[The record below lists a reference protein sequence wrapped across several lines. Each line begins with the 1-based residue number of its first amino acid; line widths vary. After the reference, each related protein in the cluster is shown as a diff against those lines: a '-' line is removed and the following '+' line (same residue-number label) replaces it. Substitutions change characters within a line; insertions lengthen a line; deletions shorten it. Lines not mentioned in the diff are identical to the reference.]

1 MSHKKTKLQNI
12 KNAKITLQLAIL
24 LLYVFIC
31 DGNARAVGQS
41 YKDCKTCPEM
51 VVVPSGSYISYS
63 RKNISGTSLQQKISF
78 QNSFSLSKFE
88 ITFNEWDE
96 CVKNRQC
103 SQIPDDHKWGRGMR
117 PVINVK
123 YSDIIQYLGWLSK
136 LTGYTYRLPSESEWE
151 YAAMAD
157 NRDIY
162 SQETRLKK
170 GLRNCRDCE
179 TKWSGIKS
187 APVGQFPP
195 NSLGLHDM
203 LGNVFEYVQ
212 DCWTKN
218 RTSPPANGLPIIWEN
233 CPSKVIKGGAWYYLS
248 KAAHP
253 RFRARNN
260 INFASYILGFRV
272 LREMKQK

>member
-1 MSHKKTKLQNI
+1 LSHKKTKLQNI
-12 KNAKITLQLAIL
+12 KNAKIILQLALL
-24 LLYVFIC
+24 LLYVFIS

-51 VVVPSGSYISYS
+51 VVVPSGSYTSYS
-63 RKNISGTSLQQKISF
+63 RKNISSTSLQQKIIF

-157 NRDIY
+157 NRNIY
-162 SQETRLKK
+162 SQETRFKK
-170 GLRNCRDCE
+170 GLGNCRDCE

-195 NSLGLHDM
+195 NSFGLHDM

-218 RTSPPANGLPIIWEN
+218 RTPPPANGLPLVWEN

-253 RFRARNN
+253 SFRARNN
-260 INFASYILGFRV
+260 INFASYILGFRA
-272 LREMKQK
+272 LGEIKQK